1 MKIRQFKYKNQQKD
15 IILTMS
21 LNSNINIFIFRQVNR
36 AAKDSKSIN
45 DFINNIEKIM
55 DKKLISDIYKN
66 EI

>member
-1 MKIRQFKYKNQQKD
+1 MKIRQLKYKNQQKD
-15 IILTMS
+15 IIPTMS
-21 LNSNINIFIFRQVNR
+21 LNSNINILIFRQVNK

-45 DFINNIEKIM
+45 DFINNIEKIL

>member
-1 MKIRQFKYKNQQKD
+1 
-15 IILTMS
+15 MS
-21 LNSNINIFIFRQVNR
+21 LNSNIYILIFRQVNK

-45 DFINNIEKIM
+45 DFINNIEKIL